1 MIKNKYIAYCL
12 LFLGSMH
19 LAYAQKAPVDYVNPF
34 IGTTNYGTTNPG
46 AQVPQGLMNVS
57 PFNVMGSALNPIDK
71 DARWWS
77 TPYEYNN
84 KYLTGFSHVNLSG
97 VGCPDMGSLLLM
109 ATAGELQVDYRDY
122 GSTYSHEQ
130 ASPGYYSNRLDK
142 YGIKTEL
149 TATARTGLS
158 RFTFPAGKGHVLLNL
173 GEGLSNETGAT
184 VRYVSDTEIEGSK
197 LLGGF
202 CYNNNQAV
210 FPIYFV
216 LRVNKKP
223 ESRGYW
229 KWQRPVADWEKDWD
243 KDAGKYKL
251 YTNYKDVLS
260 GDDIG
265 VYFTFDT
272 DEQESVEVQL
282 AVSFV
287 STENARLNLET
298 EQPKVDFEA
307 VRQAARQRW
316 NDDLSRIEVKG
327 GTEDQKTV
335 FYTALYHTLI
345 HPNILQDVNGEYP
358 AMESREIRKTA
369 GDRYTVFSLW
379 DTYRNVQPLM
389 TLLFPDRQTQMIRSM
404 IDIYKESGW
413 MPKWELY
420 GRETYT
426 MDGDPAIPVI
436 VDAWMKGIRDF
447 DYDAAYEAFYKS
459 ATVTDSTNKIRPDN
473 ADYVKYGYVP
483 LRDSFDNSVSHA
495 LEYYV
500 ADWNLSRFAASLGKK
515 ADAELFGK
523 RAKGYRHYYSKESGT
538 FRPILP
544 DGSFLTPFDPLM
556 GANFEPNHG
565 FHEGNAWNYTFAV
578 PYDVPGLVKIMGGKK
593 AFVNKLQSVFDRGY
607 FDVTNEPDM
616 LYPHIFSE
624 LKGEE
629 WRTQKLVLQILNEHF
644 TNTPGGIP
652 GNDDTGT
659 MSAWALMNMMG
670 IYPLCPG
677 RPDYTVVTPVFDQV
691 TIHLN
696 PAFYS
701 KNKQIVIRREKQGEG
716 DFIREIWVDGKKK
729 KGFKITH
736 QDFVTSKEI
745 RIVTGSRN

>member
-1 MIKNKYIAYCL
+1 MVRNKYIAYCL
-12 LFLGSMH
+12 LLFFCIHPG
-19 LAYAQKAPVDYVNPF
+19 YAQKKPVDYVNPF
-34 IGTTNYGTTNPG
+34 IGTTNFGTTNPG

-57 PFNVMGSALNPIDK
+57 PFNVMGSALNDVEK

-77 TPYEYNN
+77 TSYEYNN

-109 ATAGELQVDYRDY
+109 ATAGDLRVDYREY
-122 GSTYSHEQ
+122 GSTYSQEQ
-130 ASPGYYSNRLDK
+130 ASPGYYSNVLDK
-142 YGIKTEL
+142 YGIKAEL
-149 TATARTGLS
+149 TATTRTGLS
-158 RFTFPAGKGHVLLNL
+158 RFTFPKGEGHILLNL
-173 GEGLSNETGAT
+173 GEGLTNETGAT

-197 LLGGF
+197 LLGTF
-202 CYNNNQAV
+202 CYSNNQSV
-210 FPIYFV
+210 YPLYFV
-216 LRVNKKP
+216 LRVSKKP

-229 KWQRPVADWEKDWD
+229 KWQRPVAKWEKSWN

-251 YTNYKDVLS
+251 YTDYKDVIS

-265 VYFTFDT
+265 VYFSFETE
-272 DEQESVEVQL
+272 EQESIEVQL

-287 STENARLNLET
+287 SMENARLNLET
-298 EQPKVDFEA
+298 EQPQCNFENIH
-307 VRQAARQRW
+307 QAARQQW
-316 NDDLSRIEVKG
+316 NDDLSHIEVDG
-327 GTEDQKTV
+327 GTEEQKTV
-335 FYTALYHTLI
+335 FYSALYHALI

-358 AMESREIRKTA
+358 AMESREILKTT
-369 GDRYTVFSLW
+369 GNRYTVFSLW

-426 MDGDPAIPVI
+426 MEGDPAIPVI
-436 VDAWMKGIRDF
+436 VDAWQKGLRDF
-447 DYDAAYEAFYKS
+447 DYETAYEAFYKS
-459 ATVTDSTNKIRPDN
+459 ATSTDKTNRIRPDN
-473 ADYVKYGYVP
+473 ADYVKYDYVP

-500 ADWNLSRFAASLGKK
+500 ADWNLSQFAASLGKK
-515 ADAELFGK
+515 ADAELFAK

-544 DGSFLTPFDPLM
+544 DGSFLSPFNPLM

-578 PYDVPGLVKIMGGKK
+578 PHDIPGLIKIMGGKK
-593 AFVNKLQSVFDRGY
+593 PFVEKLQAVFDLGY

-624 LKGEE
+624 INGEE
-629 WRTQKLVLQILNEHF
+629 WRTQQLVTQILKDHF

-659 MSAWALMNMMG
+659 MSTWALMNMMG

-696 PAFYS
+696 KDFYTE
-701 KNKQIVIRREKQGEG
+701 NKQVVIRRVKNGEG
-716 DFIREIWVDGKKK
+716 DFIQEIRVDGKKI
-729 KGFKITH
+729 KGVKITH
-736 QDFVTSKEI
+736 QDFVNSKEI
-745 RIVTGSRN
+745 QITTGSRN